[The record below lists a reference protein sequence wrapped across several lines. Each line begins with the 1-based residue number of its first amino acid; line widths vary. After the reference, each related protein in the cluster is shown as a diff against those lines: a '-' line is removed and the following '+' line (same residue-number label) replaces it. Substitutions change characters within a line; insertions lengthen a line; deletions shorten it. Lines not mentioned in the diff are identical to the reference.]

1 MNIISRARKNN
12 LKTYILEVNM
22 SKKKK
27 AKIFSPRTDL
37 ALEACERLDI
47 NEDSAVEGVMVKTRE
62 NGGTIITSVEIINE
76 EGARVCGKPIG
87 KYITVEDRAL
97 RTNDP
102 ETKER
107 IIEETAISLKEFMKK
122 YKPRKVL
129 VAGLGNGS
137 ITPDALGP
145 KAAAG
150 VIVTRH
156 LKNTLPKTIRDK
168 VSSVSAITPGVM
180 GITGIETAEV
190 LSGTA
195 ERAKPDLIVVI
206 DALAAGK
213 FSRLNTVIQMTD
225 GGISPGAGVGNKRAE
240 INKKTM
246 GVPVIAIGVPTV
258 VDAATLVNDTMDRIL
273 SEVNA
278 AGAEAGVFNGLEP
291 GERYALINEMLTPYA
306 ENMFVTPKEVDAVID
321 RLALIISTALNMA
334 LHPGLD
340 RKDIELFV

>member
-1 MNIISRARKNN
+1 
-12 LKTYILEVNM
+12 M

-156 LKNTLPKTIRDK
+156 LKNTLPKTIRNK

-213 FSRLNTVIQMTD
+213 FGAFWIDDLQHRLIQPFGK
-225 GGISPGAGVGNKRAE
+225 GG
-240 INKKTM
+240 
-246 GVPVIAIGVPTV
+246 
-258 VDAATLVNDTMDRIL
+258 
-273 SEVNA
+273 
-278 AGAEAGVFNGLEP
+278 
-291 GERYALINEMLTPYA
+291 
-306 ENMFVTPKEVDAVID
+306 
-321 RLALIISTALNMA
+321 
-334 LHPGLD
+334 
-340 RKDIELFV
+340 